1 MGISASGVGSGLD
14 IEGLVTQLMAAER
27 APLDRRLLKREANIT
42 SDISALGSL
51 KGALSSLQASLP
63 AANSLATYEGR
74 NATSS
79 NASALG
85 VGATSKAAL
94 GSYSVSIEELAAAQS
109 LAVRNTFTSPSS
121 VVGEGT
127 LTFTFGTTGYTAD
140 ASNPVNNLNDSY
152 DSFVA
157 KAGVASKTVSIG
169 SGDST
174 LSGVRDAINQAKI
187 GVSAAIVNDGNGY
200 RLIISSDSSGAE
212 NSLAITVADSG
223 DSNNTDTNGLS
234 RLAFNSS
241 VGTTNVYQTVSAS
254 DAAFTVN
261 GLALTSEE
269 NTVTDALEG
278 LTLSLNEKTTKPET
292 ISVIDNTGGIKS
304 AINTFVEG
312 YSSFVTTLDELTGY
326 DDSSGVGG
334 ALQGDFTARS
344 IKNQIRSALSAKA
357 RGYEGT
363 FTRLASLG
371 ITTAAS
377 GALEVDDAKLSA
389 ALKDNF
395 QDVAGVM
402 TRVASVPQ
410 GSGLSGVTFSNTV
423 AEGAYTVGISS
434 LATSG
439 KVSATI
445 ASAGFPKT
453 VNSASDGLYLTV
465 DGTASGVI
473 TLSSQA
479 YGNLT
484 ALASEME
491 SKINADATLRAAGKS
506 VTVTVNGDDIEVRSG
521 SLGSTSTVL
530 IANAGSD
537 STLATIGFASPT
549 ITSGT
554 NLVGTIGGV
563 VGVAEGNVLT
573 GAANSGT
580 SGLSVE
586 VSSTAGG
593 EITVSDGV
601 IDQLDSILT
610 TLLNTD
616 GSLDSRITTLQ
627 ASVDDIVDD
636 RADLEI
642 RMQAIEARYR
652 RRFNSLDTL
661 LSEISGSGSLVANQL
676 ANIPIPGKT
685 KS

>member
-121 VVGEGT
+121 IVGEGT

-140 ASNPVNNLNDSY
+140 AGNPVNNLNDSY

-174 LSGVRDAINQAKI
+174 LSGVRDAINQAEI

-223 DSNNTDTNGLS
+223 DSNNTDANGLS

-261 GLALTSEE
+261 GLALTSDK

-278 LTLSLNEKTTKPET
+278 LTLSLNEKTTKPAT
-292 ISVIDNTGGIKS
+292 ISVIDNADGIKS

-312 YSSFVTTLDELTGY
+312 YNGFVTTLDELTGY

-344 IKNQIRSALSAKA
+344 IKNQIRTVLSANA

-363 FTRLASLG
+363 FTRLAGLG
-371 ITTAAS
+371 ITTTAS

-410 GSGLSGVTFSNTV
+410 GSGLSGVTFSDTV
-423 AEGAYTVGISS
+423 AEGAYKVGISS

-453 VNSASDGLYLTV
+453 VNNASDGLYLTV

-473 TLSSQA
+473 TLSSQE

-506 VTVTVNGDDIEVRSG
+506 VTVIVNGDDIEVRSG

-537 STLATIGFASPT
+537 LTLATIGFTSPT
-549 ITSGT
+549 TTSGT

-563 VGVAEGNVLT
+563 AGVAEGNVLT

-580 SGLSVE
+580 SGLSVD

-610 TLLNTD
+610 ALLNTD

-627 ASVDDIVDD
+627 ASVDDIEDD
-636 RADLEI
+636 RTDLEI
-642 RMQAIEARYR
+642 RLQAIEARYR